1 MMLVVAVDLVFG
13 FIRPFVV
20 EPMSVPSA
28 SMAPTLEPGDHV
40 LTNKLVY
47 DFADPDRGISWSSRA
62 STSVRTKRS

>member
-13 FIRPFVV
+13 FVRPFLV

-28 SMAPTLEPGDHV
+28 SMASTLEPGDHV

-47 DFADPDRGISWSSRA
+47 DFADPDRPTA
-62 STSVRTKRS
+62 ATSTSPRLQQRL